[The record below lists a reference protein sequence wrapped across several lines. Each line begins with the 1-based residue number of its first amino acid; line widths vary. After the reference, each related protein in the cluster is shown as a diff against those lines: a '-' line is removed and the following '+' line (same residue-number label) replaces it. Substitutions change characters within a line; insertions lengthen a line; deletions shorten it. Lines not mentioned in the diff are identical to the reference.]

1 MKSKLTL
8 FCTLVLALLLFAGCA
23 RLETPDEALVRRYD
37 LAFADQPLD
46 GQVVCVRNRP
56 YVDPKALGPC
66 TERGKLSYRAKDLT
80 FARYQID
87 GKPWISLADAA
98 VLGGLEASFDPETE
112 TVRLYRRAAYAWPA
126 ETERTEKA
134 TEETTAYLRLEDIM
148 ADRGL
153 NGRFTHENLTLLRF
167 FGDYLKDRTEAFYIA
182 WIPMYVNPEEGVVN
196 DVSED
201 LDFYNADFVYTLDR
215 LVTSGGLLGL
225 HGYTHQS
232 GETISAIGIEF
243 GKDADLTRE
252 QVLERFDKAADIC
265 SKLGYTYTFF
275 EFPHYAVT
283 PEQCDL
289 CSEYFDVSYQ
299 QLPDADPQGRI
310 ESVTINDHTCR
321 WVPTP
326 ADYVYDREDLPGIS
340 ERLTKSHDNGQVLSL
355 FFHPILDYKFMEL
368 DTQGQTMTF
377 SYHEDEGL
385 IAGIVRLV
393 ESWGCRFGSF

>member
-56 YVDPKALGPC
+56 YVDPKVLGPC

-167 FGDYLKDRTEAFYIA
+167 FGD
-182 WIPMYVNPEEGVVN
+182 
-196 DVSED
+196 
-201 LDFYNADFVYTLDR
+201 
-215 LVTSGGLLGL
+215 
-225 HGYTHQS
+225 
-232 GETISAIGIEF
+232 
-243 GKDADLTRE
+243 
-252 QVLERFDKAADIC
+252 
-265 SKLGYTYTFF
+265 
-275 EFPHYAVT
+275 
-283 PEQCDL
+283 
-289 CSEYFDVSYQ
+289 
-299 QLPDADPQGRI
+299 
-310 ESVTINDHTCR
+310 
-321 WVPTP
+321 
-326 ADYVYDREDLPGIS
+326 
-340 ERLTKSHDNGQVLSL
+340 
-355 FFHPILDYKFMEL
+355 
-368 DTQGQTMTF
+368 
-377 SYHEDEGL
+377 
-385 IAGIVRLV
+385 
-393 ESWGCRFGSF
+393 